1 MKALANFS
9 ASGWTVVEPASV
21 MVPESSEGSGC
32 GDGEGDGDG
41 VGDGVDAG
49 ACVVQPVKIMP
60 ITSKT
65 ARDNVNHFLLSFLRK
80 FFLLYF
86 ILVTVNNLYAS
97 FNFIWTSLIINPLF
111 PIFFLI

>member
-32 GDGEGDGDG
+32 GDG
-41 VGDGVDAG
+41 DGVDAG
-49 ACVVQPVKIMP
+49 ACVVQPVRIMP

-80 FFLLYF
+80 FFLLYL

-111 PIFFLI
+111 NIFFLI